1 MGTSASLW
9 HSEPMDSMGN
19 TKDPTTPGARE
30 RAAIAAAR
38 LAALMRDALA
48 RPRAPGTEALA
59 RALVVD
65 VDRQRL
71 MRLEGGVV
79 AAEYP
84 ISTAAAGIGGIE
96 ASFRTPPGW
105 LRIHRKVGAGQPAG
119 MVFESREPTG
129 RIWRGDSIDE
139 DLILTRVLTLDGAE
153 DGVNRGAG
161 CDTLERYIYLHG
173 TNHEHRL
180 GRPSSHGCI
189 RMSNVDVIELFE
201 RVREGDL
208 VVVVER
214 PQAIPDPRGPG
225 RFHYVGLGGSGMSAL
240 AQFQAMLGGFASG
253 SDRAFDH
260 GERSEARLPLERLG
274 ITIHPQDGSGVG
286 PDCSALVVSTA
297 VEEHVPDVAA
307 ARRHG
312 VPIVHRSELL
322 AHFVHAMRAIAVT
335 GTSGKS
341 SVVAMVFEILRGAG
355 RNPSV
360 ITGGDLVS
368 LQNDGLCGNAW
379 YGGGDLLVVEAD
391 ESDGSVVR
399 YHPAIGVVLNL
410 QKDHKETDVVARMF
424 ETFCRQTRE
433 TLIVGEAENL
443 APLVATNSEQG
454 GGPEHTMMFGFGPRA
469 DVSASDVVLDA
480 ASSRFEVDGV
490 LFSLPVPGRH
500 NVENALAAIA
510 VCRAVSVTL
519 GEMVAP
525 LSRFEGVTR
534 RFQTLGVARGV
545 EVIDD
550 FAHNPAKLAASIAT
564 AQRRAPR
571 VLAVFQPHGYG
582 PTRFLRP
589 DFVET
594 FATTLRPDDRLWLLE
609 IYYAGGTAVRDF
621 SSADIAQE
629 IVARGTRA
637 AFAPSRADLVRLI
650 AAEARRG
657 DLVLVMGARDSSLT
671 ALAKEIGSAIEA
683 AGAAAATRS
692 S

>member
-1 MGTSASLW
+1 MNARNLT
-9 HSEPMDSMGN
+9 HS
-19 TKDPTTPGARE
+19 TAARDRE
-30 RAAIAAAR
+30 HGLITAAR
-38 LAALMRDALA
+38 LAVLVRDALA
-48 RPRAPGTEALA
+48 RPASPGAEALA
-59 RALVVD
+59 RALVID

-71 MRLEGGVV
+71 MRLENGVV

-84 ISTAAAGIGGIE
+84 ISTAEAGIGGVE

-105 LRIHRKVGAGQPAG
+105 LRIHRKVGAGQPLG

-129 RIWRGDSIDE
+129 RRWRGDSIAE
-139 DLILTRVLTLDGAE
+139 DLILTRVLTLDGME

-161 CDTLERYIYLHG
+161 CDTLERYIYIHG

-189 RMSNVDVIELFE
+189 RMSNAGIIELFE
-201 RVREGDL
+201 HVREGDP

-225 RFHYVGLGGSGMSAL
+225 RFHYAGLGGSGMSAL
-240 AQFQAMLGGFASG
+240 AQFQAMLGGTASG

-260 GERSEARLPLERLG
+260 GERPEFRAPLERLG
-274 ITIHPQDGSGVG
+274 IVIHPQDGSGIG
-286 PDCSALVVSTA
+286 PDCAALVVSTA

-322 AHFVHAMRAIAVT
+322 AHFVHSMRAIAVT

-355 RNPSV
+355 RKPSV

-368 LQNDGLCGNAW
+368 LHTDGLLGNAW

-399 YHPAIGVVLNL
+399 YHPAFGVVLNL
-410 QKDHKETDVVARMF
+410 QKDHKEMDAVARMF
-424 ETFCRQTRE
+424 ETFRRQTRD
-433 TLIVGEAENL
+433 TLVVGEAENL
-443 APLVATNSEQG
+443 ALLATPNRAND
-454 GGPEHTMMFGFGPRA
+454 GGPEHTLVFGFGSGA
-469 DVSASDVVLDA
+469 DVAATDVKLDPA
-480 ASSRFEVDGV
+480 ASHFEVDGV
-490 LFSLPVPGRH
+490 AFTLPVPGHH
-500 NVENALAAIA
+500 NVENAIAAIA
-510 VCRAVSVTL
+510 VCRAAGVPL

-525 LSRFEGVTR
+525 LARFQGVTR

-550 FAHNPAKLAASIAT
+550 FAHNPAKLAAAIET
-564 AQRRAPR
+564 AQRRAAR

-594 FATTLRPDDRLWLLE
+594 FATTLRADDRLWLLE

-621 SSADIAQE
+621 SSSDIVAE
-629 IVARGTRA
+629 IAARGTRA
-637 AFAPSRADLVRLI
+637 AFAASREDLVRAI
-650 AAEARRG
+650 AAEARTG
-657 DLVLVMGARDSSLT
+657 DLVLVMGARDPSLT
-671 ALAKEIGSAIEA
+671 VLAKEILSALES
-683 AGAAAATRS
+683 AGAAAVRPS
-692 S
+692 